1 MRDATGFLLM
11 MSALLMAGCAAY
23 QQSPLVQAAESGRT
37 DQVARLLAG
46 GADPRERT
54 PRGFTALG
62 LAAREGRVEVIE
74 LLVRA
79 GADPNLRDT
88 NENEWTPLLNA
99 VHTHQRE
106 AVVTLLRLGADPD
119 IGGGLTP
126 LIMAAGYGDTDM
138 VRLLL
143 DRGADPYRAVK
154 PGENALGAAVGGS
167 IDIDKWTLGDCQT
180 ETVTLLLERAPDL
193 RLPRSVFGSFDI
205 WKARMGNCAEVLR
218 LVGSQ
223 RGAPRAASAGSRERP
238 PAIASSRST
247 EVR

>member
-1 MRDATGFLLM
+1 MRHATGLLLI
-11 MSALLMAGCAAY
+11 MSALLTAGCAAD
-23 QQSPLVQAAESGRT
+23 QQSPLERAAVLGQRDE
-37 DQVARLLAG
+37 VARLLAG

-54 PRGFTALG
+54 NRGFTALG

-99 VHTHQRE
+99 VHKHQRP

-167 IDIDKWTLGDCQT
+167 VDIDEWKLGDCQA
-180 ETVTLLLERAPDL
+180 ETVKLLLERAPDL
-193 RLPRSVFGSFDI
+193 RLPGTVFGWFDI

-218 LVGSQ
+218 LVEGR
-223 RGAPRAASAGSRERP
+223 RGAPRAASAGSR
-238 PAIASSRST
+238 
-247 EVR
+247 